1 MKLLCQGLF
10 DPPEGQPDYSDPSI
24 VGSPKYHKLSLD
36 ASRQAMTLLSN
47 RNSTLPLK
55 PGGHLAVI
63 GANAQTRTLMAG
75 GTGGVRRTR
84 GFVACPVGVLT
95 GGRLLFLHVGPA
107 ERASCLQDRN

>member
-1 MKLLCQGLF
+1 MHCKLRLLLRQGLF

-47 RNSTLPLK
+47 HNSTLPLK
-55 PGGHLAVI
+55 PGGRIAVI

-75 GTGGVRRTR
+75 GTGGVRSHAFCTLAITCK
-84 GFVACPVGVLT
+84 FKI
-95 GGRLLFLHVGPA
+95 A
-107 ERASCLQDRN
+107 ELVM